1 MGFGFNLGMI
11 FIILP
16 LSGLLLIIWLITKK
30 SIFGKLLVGIW
41 GLIIILVIVVSITRP
56 IFEKKKLKKKDYYGE
71 YIIDRNY
78 FKGKQ
83 ADWQYDHFRFEI
95 TKDDSIFFY
104 VTEKEK
110 IIKTYKGTITTV
122 KPYSSERLVIKMEQP
137 THQILTT
144 NPTIYRETWDF
155 FMVFNSPKFYNMFF
169 RKGRWNNIEK
179 YENE

>member
-11 FIILP
+11 FIIMP

-30 SIFGKLLVGIW
+30 LIFVKILAGIW
-41 GLIIILVIVVSITRP
+41 GLIILLVIVASIAQP

-95 TKDDSIFFY
+95 TDDDSIFFY
-104 VTEKEK
+104 VTEKER
-110 IIKTYKGTITTV
+110 IIETFKGTITTL
-122 KPYSSERLVIKMEQP
+122 KPYSSERLVIKMEKP
-137 THQILTT
+137 THHILNS

-155 FMVFNSPKFYNMFF
+155 FMVFNSPKYYNMFF
-169 RKGRWNNIEK
+169 RKGEWEFIEK
-179 YENE
+179 